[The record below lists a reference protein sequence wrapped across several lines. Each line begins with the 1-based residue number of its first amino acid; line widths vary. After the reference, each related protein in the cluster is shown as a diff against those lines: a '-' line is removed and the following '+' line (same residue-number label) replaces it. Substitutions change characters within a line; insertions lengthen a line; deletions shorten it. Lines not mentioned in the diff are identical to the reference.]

1 MRIKRRRGVK
11 RSASGII
18 PQCKRVGPIL
28 IIGGVLVDLSK
39 HAFFEGKIV
48 PLSEANINI
57 ATHGFLYGTSIFGGM
72 RSYWNEEKKRLFV
85 FRPYDHFRRLLHSA
99 KMMSMRTEYDEESL
113 IDLTLE
119 LLRTDN
125 WQRDIYMRP
134 TFYKADLGIGVKLH
148 DLKDEFCMFVMAFDK
163 YVPNDT
169 NAHVTVSSWRRID
182 DNVIPARGKVAGAY
196 VNSAL
201 IKTDANRSGFDE
213 ALVLDNNGH
222 VSEGSAMNIFMLR
235 DGVLVPPPVT
245 DNILEGI
252 TRKSIIELARNE
264 LGLEVL
270 ERSIDRTEVFI
281 AEEMF
286 MTGTAAQITT
296 VTKVDHRPIG
306 AGVMGP
312 VVTKLRILYE
322 DILRGK
328 NRNYEHW
335 NVAV

>member
-1 MRIKRRRGVK
+1 
-11 RSASGII
+11 
-18 PQCKRVGPIL
+18 
-28 IIGGVLVDLSK
+28 VDLSK

-48 PLSEANINI
+48 PLSEAKINI
-57 ATHGFLYGTSIFGGM
+57 ATHGFLYGTAVFGGL
-72 RSYWNEEKKRLFV
+72 RGYWNEEKNRLFV

-99 KMMSMRTEYDEESL
+99 KMIAVQTEYDEESL
-113 IDLTLE
+113 IELMLE
-119 LLRTDN
+119 VLRTDD
-125 WQRDIYMRP
+125 WQQDIYLRP

-148 DLKDEFCMFVMAFDK
+148 DLTDDFSMFVMPYEPYIK
-163 YVPNDT
+163 NDT
-169 NAHVTVSSWRRID
+169 NAHVTISSWKRID

-201 IKTDANRSGFDE
+201 IKTDAQRSGFDE
-213 ALVLDNNGH
+213 ALVLDHNGH

-235 DGVLVPPPVT
+235 DGVLVTPPVT

-252 TRKSIIELARNE
+252 TRRSVIEMARND
-264 LGLEVL
+264 LGLEVV

-286 MTGTAAQITT
+286 MTGTAAQITA
-296 VTKVDHRPIG
+296 VTKIDHRPVG

-312 VVTKLRILYE
+312 ITTKLRTEYE
-322 DILRGK
+322 NILRGK
-328 NRNYEHW
+328 VGKYEHW